1 AGRWANK
8 GTFDD
13 GGCTLFLQGR
23 DQSLTGSKGGND
35 IRRVE
40 RRVLAECV
48 GGSSDCLL
56 LTWRIGTQGVLHPV
70 AKLRKYGFRHIKR
83 VLRHKVDTDA
93 LGADEAHNLLHALNQ
108 HLWCVVEQQ
117 VRLIEEEYQPG
128 FFRIAD
134 LRHFLK

>member
-1 AGRWANK
+1 LLFCRPFCGFCLCYLLSTCCKNFERRFSVNVSVVLAGDGAQVDHALALGIGQRARAAGRWANK

-48 GGSSDCLL
+48 GGSSDRFL

-83 VLRHKVDTDA
+83 
-93 LGADEAHNLLHALNQ
+93 
-108 HLWCVVEQQ
+108 
-117 VRLIEEEYQPG
+117 
-128 FFRIAD
+128 
-134 LRHFLK
+134 